1 LNVPRNQ
8 QYAEHLTM
16 AQVGICRQRW
26 ARKSIQA
33 GMFAAFVVAAF
44 AGAARA
50 QQYAPV
56 QMPTYQQQDFNRT
69 IEESTRRA
77 NEWRQANEW
86 NDSRM
91 QEPLR
96 FQELGGASKDIDG
109 FFEKNRES
117 LTTTFTWLAVI
128 GLVVGGIMVLGIASG
143 LFVRFRTTKDP
154 MKLAMS
160 DPWVRAQMTQYHT
173 GAAQG
178 ALADRGAPWTPTT
191 SGGSR

>member
-1 LNVPRNQ
+1 LRVPRNQ
-8 QYAEHLTM
+8 QNPEYGIM
-16 AQVGICRQRW
+16 AQVGISRLRW
-26 ARKSIQA
+26 ARTSIRV
-33 GMFAAFVVAAF
+33 GMFAALVLAAF
-44 AGAARA
+44 SGAARG

-56 QMPTYQQQDFNRT
+56 QMPTYQQPDFNRT
-69 IEESTRRA
+69 IEESMRQA
-77 NEWRQANEW
+77 NEWRRTNEW

-91 QEPLR
+91 QETLR
-96 FQELGGASKDIDG
+96 FQDLGAASKDIDG

-117 LTTTFTWLAVI
+117 LTNTFTWLAVA

-160 DPWVRAQMTQYHT
+160 DPWVRAQMSQYDT

-191 SGGSR
+191 SGGSL

>member
-1 LNVPRNQ
+1 LRVPRNQ
-8 QYAEHLTM
+8 QYPEQGIM
-16 AQVGICRQRW
+16 AQVGISRLRW
-26 ARKSIQA
+26 DRTSIRV
-33 GMFAAFVVAAF
+33 GMFAAVVLAALG
-44 AGAARA
+44 GAARG

-69 IEESTRRA
+69 IEESM
-77 NEWRQANEW
+77 RQANEW

-91 QEPLR
+91 QETLR

-117 LTTTFTWLAVI
+117 LTTAFTWFAVV
-128 GLVVGGIMVLGIASG
+128 GLVVGGILVLGIASG
-143 LFVRFRTTKDP
+143 FFVRFRTTKDP

-160 DPWVRAQMTQYHT
+160 DPWVRAQMTQYDT
-173 GAAQG
+173 GPAQG

-191 SGGSR
+191 SGGSL